1 MTRKLDTSK
10 LDTTPSRGDRARAKA
25 YVREFVPGMVGYC
38 VVLVLVLIFGNLDGT
53 SPWRFVWAILPV
65 LPLLL
70 VLRAV
75 SRHLRRVDEFQQHQV
90 LQGLGIGFA
99 VAMIAA
105 VTVGFL
111 GIAGL
116 DMRLAGWIIFAA
128 GMAGWIVGGASAAA
142 FRR

>member
-1 MTRKLDTSK
+1 
-10 LDTTPSRGDRARAKA
+10 
-25 YVREFVPGMVGYC
+25 MVGYAI
-38 VVLVLVLIFGNLDGT
+38 VLVVVLIFGDLDGT
-53 SPWRFVWAILPV
+53 SPWRFLWAILPV
-65 LPLLL
+65 LPLFL
-70 VLRAV
+70 VVRAV
-75 SRHLRRVDEFQQHQV
+75 SRHLRRIDEFQQHQT

-128 GMAGWIVGGASAAA
+128 GMLGWSIGSASAAA

>member
-10 LDTTPSRGDRARAKA
+10 RDTSRGDRARARA
-25 YVREFVPGMVGYC
+25 YLREFVPGMVGYC
-38 VVLVLVLIFGNLDGT
+38 VVLVLVLIFGDLDGT
-53 SPWRFVWAILPV
+53 SPWRYVWAILPV
-65 LPLLL
+65 LPLFL

-75 SRHLRRVDEFQQHQV
+75 SRHLRRVDEFQQHQL

-128 GMAGWIVGGASAAA
+128 GMAGWIVGSAGAAA

>member
-1 MTRKLDTSK
+1 MTRKLDTSQS
-10 LDTTPSRGDRARAKA
+10 DSTPSAGDRARTKA
-25 YVREFVPGMVGYC
+25 YLREFLPGILGYC
-38 VVLVLVLIFGNLDGT
+38 VVLVLVLTFGNLDGT
-53 SPWRFVWAILPV
+53 SGWRFVWALLPV
-65 LPLLL
+65 IPLLL

-75 SRHLRRVDEFQQHQV
+75 SRHLRRIDEFQQHQL

-116 DMRLAGWIIFAA
+116 DMRIAGWIIFAA
-128 GMAGWIVGGASAAA
+128 GMLGWIVGSASAAA

>member
-10 LDTTPSRGDRARAKA
+10 VDSSRGDRARAKA
-25 YVREFVPGMVGYC
+25 YFREFIPGMVGYA
-38 VVLVLVLIFGNLDGT
+38 VVLVLVLIFGDLDGT

-75 SRHLRRVDEFQQHQV
+75 SRHLRRVDEFQQHQL

-116 DMRLAGWIIFAA
+116 DMRIAGWIIFAS
-128 GMAGWIVGGASAAA
+128 GMAGWIIGSASAAA

>member
-10 LDTTPSRGDRARAKA
+10 VDSSRGDRARAKA
-25 YVREFVPGMVGYC
+25 YFREFVPGMVGYV
-38 VVLVLVLIFGNLDGT
+38 VVLVVVLIFGDLDGT

-75 SRHLRRVDEFQQHQV
+75 SRHLRRIDEFQQHQL

-116 DMRLAGWIIFAA
+116 DMRFAGWIIFAA
-128 GMAGWIVGGASAAA
+128 GMTGWIVGSAGAAA
-142 FRR
+142 FKR

>member
-1 MTRKLDTSK
+1 
-10 LDTTPSRGDRARAKA
+10 
-25 YVREFVPGMVGYC
+25 MVGYV
-38 VVLVLVLIFGNLDGT
+38 VVLVFVLIFGNLDGT

-75 SRHLRRVDEFQQHQV
+75 SRHLRRIDEFQQHQL

-128 GMAGWIVGGASAAA
+128 GMAGWVVGAAGAAA
-142 FRR
+142 LKR

>member
-10 LDTTPSRGDRARAKA
+10 VDSSRGDRARAKA
-25 YVREFVPGMVGYC
+25 YFREFVPGMVGYV
-38 VVLVLVLIFGNLDGT
+38 VVLVVVLIFGDLDGT

-75 SRHLRRVDEFQQHQV
+75 SRHLRRIDEFQQHQL

-128 GMAGWIVGGASAAA
+128 GMVGWVVGAAGAAA
-142 FRR
+142 IKR

>member
-10 LDTTPSRGDRARAKA
+10 VDSSRGDRARAKA
-25 YVREFVPGMVGYC
+25 YFREFVPGMVGYV
-38 VVLVLVLIFGNLDGT
+38 VVLVFVLIFGDLDGT

-75 SRHLRRVDEFQQHQV
+75 SRHLRRIDEFQQHQL

-105 VTVGFL
+105 VSVGFL

-128 GMAGWIVGGASAAA
+128 GMAGWVVGAAGAAA
-142 FRR
+142 IKR